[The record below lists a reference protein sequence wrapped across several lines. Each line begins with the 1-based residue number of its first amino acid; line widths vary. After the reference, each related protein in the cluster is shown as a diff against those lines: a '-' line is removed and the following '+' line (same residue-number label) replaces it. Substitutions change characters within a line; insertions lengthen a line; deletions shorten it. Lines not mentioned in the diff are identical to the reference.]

1 MAKVGPI
8 WPPRRRRGWSWV
20 QRQRSAAYPG
30 ESPSLYGGPGAQ
42 YDVFDPDGAYRGSTA
57 LPEAASLVGALGD
70 TIWTFNTG
78 ALDEIELVAYERTN
92 R

>member
-30 ESPSLYGGPGAQ
+30 ESPSLYGRPGAQ
-42 YDVFDPDGAYRGSTA
+42 YDVFDPEGAYRGSTTV
-57 LPEAASLVGALGD
+57 PERASLVGALGD
-70 TIWTFNTG
+70 TIWTFITG